1 MNYFNETPYR
11 RYQEIREAVQKS
23 EVHFTYN
30 RATGY
35 RIACQQRKSYA
46 LTFLYIPAL
55 TAVAI
60 FILCMYLPIP
70 KTMLFFAL
78 AGIVLYPFVPY
89 ISRVLLFAGVVLIIL
104 PLGFLRDSMWL
115 LAAGVGLLVIRFT
128 YDLWWLFISRV
139 ADRSLLA
146 SEALFET
153 EWKQKNV
160 ALEGG
165 GNYYMFGTSRADR
178 KKGKDKPEPEAAGT
192 DEAEAEDKETAVEAP
207 PKGANPGRK
216 KKK

>member
-11 RYQEIREAVQKS
+11 RYQEITEAVRQGQ
-23 EVHFTYN
+23 VHFTYN

-60 FILCMYLPIP
+60 FILTMYLPIP

-78 AGIVLYPFVPY
+78 AGIVLYPFVPF
-89 ISRVLLFAGVVLIIL
+89 ISRILLFAGVVLIIL

-178 KKGKDKPEPEAAGT
+178 KKGKDKPEPEASGT
-192 DEAEAEDKETAVEAP
+192 DQAEGEEKNTAGAAP
-207 PKGANPGRK
+207 PKRANPGGK